1 MEEFEIALG
10 ADVAVKVEYKPVRK
24 FQQTS
29 GMLSKWKMYNY
40 HQVIEVKNT
49 KSDSINITVT
59 DQLPRSCNDK
69 IKVQMLYSVLS
80 LH

>member
-10 ADVAVKVEYKPVRK
+10 ADAAVKVEYKPARK

-40 HQVIEVKNT
+40 HQVIEVQNT

-59 DQLPRSCNDK
+59 DQLPRSCNEK
-69 IKVQMLYSVLS
+69 IKVGMFYSVLS
-80 LH
+80 LQ